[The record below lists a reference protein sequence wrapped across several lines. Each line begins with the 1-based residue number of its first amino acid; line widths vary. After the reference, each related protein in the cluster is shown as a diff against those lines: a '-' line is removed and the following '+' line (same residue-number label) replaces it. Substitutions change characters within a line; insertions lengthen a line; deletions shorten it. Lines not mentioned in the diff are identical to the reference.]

1 MADRKQT
8 IIYVDMDHVLCD
20 YAEGFSRQKDLFP
33 DLQFPQSEEP
43 GMYIGLNPLPGAI
56 ESYHWL
62 NDLPETD
69 VYILTAPSIHN
80 SHCYSEKR
88 DWVEK
93 HLGLSVVQ
101 NLIITPHKNL
111 NKGHYLIDD
120 MPSGKGQDRFEGSL
134 IQFGSEQFPDWESV
148 RTFFEIMLKPSPA
161 SKVAD
166 TWDSFFNSEDTVTED
181 FGLKQ
186 EDRDWLNMRPV
197 GREKPD

>member
-1 MADRKQT
+1 
-8 IIYVDMDHVLCD
+8 
-20 YAEGFSRQKDLFP
+20 
-33 DLQFPQSEEP
+33 
-43 GMYIGLNPLPGAI
+43 
-56 ESYHWL
+56 
-62 NDLPETD
+62 
-69 VYILTAPSIHN
+69 
-80 SHCYSEKR
+80 
-88 DWVEK
+88 
-93 HLGLSVVQ
+93 
-101 NLIITPHKNL
+101 
-111 NKGHYLIDD
+111 